1 MQSLFRRIN
10 VVINRAVLIVRYTQF
25 FVDWVNAADP
35 TPTDTITLADANDDS
50 SAYLLEVEDERELDE
65 WLALNGETLF
75 EEVLNDWYTDPELW
89 PQDRSLAMFRK
100 WCSLEL
106 HTVVLDTGNSPL
118 EDDEAD

>member
-1 MQSLFRRIN
+1 MSLFRRIN

-50 SAYLLEVEDERELDE
+50 GAYLLEVEDDRELDE

>member
-1 MQSLFRRIN
+1 MSLFRRIN

>member
-1 MQSLFRRIN
+1 MSLFRRIN

-35 TPTDTITLADANDDS
+35 TPTDTITLAHANDDS
-50 SAYLLEVEDERELDE
+50 GAYLLEVEDERELDE

>member
-1 MQSLFRRIN
+1 M
-10 VVINRAVLIVRYTQF
+10 INRAVLIVRYTQF

>member
-1 MQSLFRRIN
+1 MSLFRRIN

-50 SAYLLEVEDERELDE
+50 GAYLLEIEDERELDE

>member
-1 MQSLFRRIN
+1 
-10 VVINRAVLIVRYTQF
+10 
-25 FVDWVNAADP
+25 
-35 TPTDTITLADANDDS
+35 
-50 SAYLLEVEDERELDE
+50 LLEVEDERELDE